1 VFLKGRAA
9 WGLANWF
16 GKVDWHFAPDREP
29 SRFAARPQA
38 PSAPGCQ
45 GREIVHGAVGR
56 DVPRSAA
63 TDREPSRFAARPQA
77 PRAPGS
83 DWRRNSR
90 SRCGRGPSAV
100 RTAPPGLPD
109 GRRTD
114 PNLKNRWGAN
124 RSHISQFNNSRTC
137 FIRACSARSCSNRRS
152 YGLTFVATTP

>member
-45 GREIVHGAVGR
+45 GREIVHGAAGR

-77 PRAPGS
+77 PSAPGCQGREIVHGAAGRDVPRSAATDREPSRFAARPQAPSAPGS

-100 RTAPPGLPD
+100 RTVPPV
-109 GRRTD
+109 RT
-114 PNLKNRWGAN
+114 
-124 RSHISQFNNSRTC
+124 
-137 FIRACSARSCSNRRS
+137 
-152 YGLTFVATTP
+152 